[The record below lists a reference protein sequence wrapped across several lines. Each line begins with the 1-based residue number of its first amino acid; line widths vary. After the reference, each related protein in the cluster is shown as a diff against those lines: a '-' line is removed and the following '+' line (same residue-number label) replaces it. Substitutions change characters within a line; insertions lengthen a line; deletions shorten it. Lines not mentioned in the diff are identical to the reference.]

1 MAARLGA
8 DSLRYLPLE
17 SVARSIGFEPSQL
30 CQACLTG
37 NYPTPAG
44 ERLYKIALTHTG
56 RDDSDRGGGSGRTYE
71 SASAK

>member
-8 DSLRYLPLE
+8 DSLRYLPVE

-37 NYPTPAG
+37 KYPTPAG
-44 ERLYKIALTHTG
+44 ERLYEIALTHTG
-56 RDDSDRGGGSGRTYE
+56 RGDSDRGGSGRTYE
-71 SASAK
+71 SASAR